1 MSAIHKTMAENKW
14 ARLSLAEK
22 MGNIGS
28 EISRARSADEQN
40 NIERRNKSLDRAT
53 ELVSLT
59 FLNEKVD
66 ARIREINLL
75 RDVIYNIKNGSKD
88 INLKSIEQYC
98 LPFGILARK

>member
-1 MSAIHKTMAENKW
+1 MAENKW